1 MHARIE
7 PASRGC
13 VKYTAKP
20 GTQGFYSEDSLFNLL
35 ARASEERGRFRTFL
49 LKSFQSYTLD
59 QIKRSRRQ
67 KHFPSGGF
75 APLDEALENA
85 EVSISA
91 DQQAAF
97 DDGFARQVIPE
108 AIHRTRQQCLADE
121 SPEIWEILHARI
133 LAPHLEE
140 KPPED
145 YLVLI
150 RELNLKD
157 TAEAHN
163 KMNSGK
169 RMFKRFF
176 RKVIEE
182 FAMDETELEDEL
194 LESNSRPWEQS
205 GQQKAV
211 G

>member
-1 MHARIE
+1 MEKKSSLHSAL
-7 PASRGC
+7 
-13 VKYTAKP
+13 KL
-20 GTQGFYSEDSLFNLL
+20 SE
-35 ARASEERGRFRTFL
+35 
-49 LKSFQSYTLD
+49 QS
-59 QIKRSRRQ
+59 
-67 KHFPSGGF
+67 G
-75 APLDEALENA
+75 
-85 EVSISA
+85 SIYLSA
-91 DQQAAF
+91 N
-97 DDGFARQVIPE
+97 G
-108 AIHRTRQQCLADE
+108 LADE